1 MKEVGMSQMGRGGNN
16 HESIEAQVD
25 YTQFLSFILGNETY
39 GVDILRVQEIRG
51 WEMPTNLPGLPS
63 YVKGVINIRGAIVPI
78 LDMRERFHIGEPT
91 YDHSTVVVV
100 TRIVVSQDD
109 RVGKL
114 MGLVVDGVSD
124 VVGINLNELQTAPQF
139 DNNQKV
145 SDEFIKGLAS
155 IEQKMVIL
163 LDVDKLLGLGTLKQA
178 IKPQHRLDIEM
189 FKEGNNN
196 GLC

>member
-1 MKEVGMSQMGRGGNN
+1 MSQMGRGGNN

-25 YTQFLSFILGNETY
+25 HTQFLSFILGNETY

-78 LDMRERFHIGEPT
+78 LDMRERFHISEPT
-91 YDHSTVVVV
+91 YDHSTVVVI
-100 TRIVVSQDD
+100 TRIAVSQDD

>member
-1 MKEVGMSQMGRGGNN
+1 MSQMGRGGNN

>member
-1 MKEVGMSQMGRGGNN
+1 MFQMGRGGNN

-78 LDMRERFHIGEPT
+78 LDMRELFHIGEPT
-91 YDHSTVVVV
+91 YDHSTVVVI
-100 TRIVVSQDD
+100 TRIAVSQDD

-196 GLC
+196 GVC

>member
-1 MKEVGMSQMGRGGNN
+1 MSQKGEGENN

-25 YTQFLSFILGNETY
+25 HTQFLSFILGNETY

-51 WEMPTNLPGLPS
+51 WEAPTNLPGLPS

-78 LDMRERFHIGEPT
+78 LDMRERFHISEPT
-91 YDHSTVVVV
+91 YDHSTVVVI
-100 TRIVVSQDD
+100 TRIAVSQDD

-178 IKPQHRLDIEM
+178 IKP
-189 FKEGNNN
+189 
-196 GLC
+196 